1 MHSTKGRNPYL
12 EERMPKTSTR
22 HRAKR
27 KLSSAKGNI
36 DQCGMHINEVS
47 NIYLE
52 HHPEISEQLDMVLT
66 ILSEV
71 DSMIE
76 HLASSI

>member
-1 MHSTKGRNPYL
+1 
-12 EERMPKTSTR
+12 MPKTSTR
-22 HRAKR
+22 HWAKR

-47 NIYLE
+47 NVYLE
-52 HHPEISEQLDMVLT
+52 HHPEISENLDLILS

-71 DSMIE
+71 DHMIDQIE
-76 HLASSI
+76 TSI